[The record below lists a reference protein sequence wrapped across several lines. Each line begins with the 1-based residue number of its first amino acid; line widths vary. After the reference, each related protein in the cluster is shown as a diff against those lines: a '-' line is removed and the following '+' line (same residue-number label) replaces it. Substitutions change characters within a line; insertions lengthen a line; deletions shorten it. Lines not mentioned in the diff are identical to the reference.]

1 MSEEKPQQ
9 KRQVAHKIMIKDL
22 LEGRY
27 IKEEGWNPNYI
38 KLKDGREISRANIL
52 GAVVDKLPVK
62 NITQQSVLI
71 DDGSANI
78 NLRLFEETKLF
89 DNIKIGDLVIII
101 GKPREFNK
109 QIYVVP
115 EIIKKIDDNNWIK
128 LRKLE
133 LNRKKTKKR
142 ATIKEESIIEED
154 IITDDNDV
162 LSIIKTIDKGEGVD
176 INDIITNSKNKD
188 IEKIINNMIKI
199 GELFEITPGKIKIL
213 E

>member
-1 MSEEKPQQ
+1 MSEEKQQQ

-38 KLKDGREISRANIL
+38 KLKDGREISRVNIL
-52 GAVVDKLPVK
+52 GAVVDKLPIK
-62 NITQQSVLI
+62 NINQQSVLI

-109 QIYVVP
+109 QIYLVP
-115 EIIKKIDDNNWIK
+115 EIIKKIEDTNWIK
-128 LRKLE
+128 LRRLE
-133 LNRKKTKKR
+133 LNRKKPKVKE
-142 ATIKEESIIEED
+142 ILKEESLIEEE
-154 IITDDNDV
+154 IITEDNDI
-162 LSIIKTIDKGEGVD
+162 LSIIKTKDKGNGVD
-176 INDIITNSKNKD
+176 INDIIINLKNKN
-188 IEKIINNMIKI
+188 IEKIINDMIKI
-199 GELFEITPGKIKIL
+199 GELFEIKPGKIKIL